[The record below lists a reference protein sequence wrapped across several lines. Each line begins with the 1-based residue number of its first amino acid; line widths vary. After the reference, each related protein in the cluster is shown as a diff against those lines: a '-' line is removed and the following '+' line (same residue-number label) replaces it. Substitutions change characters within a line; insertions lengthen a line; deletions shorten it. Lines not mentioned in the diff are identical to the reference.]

1 MVMDDFVHVLNTVS
15 LSKGL
20 YYGGFTVKRNI
31 ARLEAE
37 AYVVIGE
44 SSYILKRSGP
54 FPDTDMW
61 VHVSMVFAASA
72 SGYLELYLNSQ
83 KAIDPM
89 LMIPWSGTDS
99 DVKIAFGNTK
109 TSNDFFISVFQILK
123 GERREDEI
131 HQLENASRNQ
141 GTH

>member
-1 MVMDDFVHVLNTVS
+1 MVMDDFVS

-20 YYGGFTVKRNI
+20 YSVGFTVTRNI

-37 AYVVIGE
+37 AYVVLGE

-72 SGYLELYLNSQ
+72 SGYFGTVPEQPEGNRSNANDSLEWNRL
-83 KAIDPM
+83 
-89 LMIPWSGTDS
+89 
-99 DVKIAFGNTK
+99 
-109 TSNDFFISVFQILK
+109 
-123 GERREDEI
+123 RC
-131 HQLENASRNQ
+131 
-141 GTH
+141 